1 LIELTNCKQRFILL
15 KNRANLS
22 DKQSATLQRLC
33 RINEPIYKA
42 MLLKEGFI
50 GVYDLKDE
58 DEAIGYIYQWIDEAL
73 NSGLPAFVDIAWSM
87 VDKIEY
93 VLNWLDARKVRP
105 SRRGLTTKFA
115 PDEKVNRSCF
125 LGKNMST
132 TTSA

>member
-73 NSGLPAFVDIAWSM
+73 NSGLRSSILPGVWSI
-87 VDKIEY
+87 K
-93 VLNWLDARKVRP
+93 
-105 SRRGLTTKFA
+105 S
-115 PDEKVNRSCF
+115 S
-125 LGKNMST
+125 MS
-132 TTSA
+132 